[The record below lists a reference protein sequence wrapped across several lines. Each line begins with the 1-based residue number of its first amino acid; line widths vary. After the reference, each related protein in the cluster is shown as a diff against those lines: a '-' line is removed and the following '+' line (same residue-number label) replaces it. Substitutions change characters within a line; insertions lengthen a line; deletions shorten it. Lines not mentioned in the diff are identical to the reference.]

1 MTYQDRFRTNARKC
15 LEKGAT
21 AFHTDLVTGIL
32 GRRRRG
38 LQAGSHGDACAITRS
53 HAWRVLA
60 SDRLA
65 TTLRARHVRQARDK
79 HRENSKRDAFCYSD
93 RRDAEW
99 LKRCFDYPGTFNV
112 LEFQMLA
119 GILESVIL

>member
-1 MTYQDRFRTNARKC
+1 M
-15 LEKGAT
+15 
-21 AFHTDLVTGIL
+21 
-32 GRRRRG
+32 
-38 LQAGSHGDACAITRS
+38 ACAGER
-53 HAWRVLA
+53 A
-60 SDRLA
+60 RLA

-99 LKRCFDYPGTFNV
+99 LKRCFDYPGAFNV